1 MGNFRPENGT
11 SSKLLIDSKN
21 FFQILQNK
29 RANRYM
35 KILLLVF
42 QEKKSFGQ
50 FDLSS
55 RYVIFYC
62 LIGHDEIEPGH
73 C

>member
-1 MGNFRPENGT
+1 MGNFGPENGT

-42 QEKKSFGQ
+42 QAKKSFGQ

-55 RYVIFYC
+55 
-62 LIGHDEIEPGH
+62 L
-73 C
+73 